1 MGDLC
6 SMHKGLA
13 QVFEITKKE
22 IKPSV
27 CNAGNVNRKHS
38 GGVYS
43 INTLDLQQLNYN
55 DGFRCGVTV
64 GTKGTLHNK

>member
-13 QVFEITKKE
+13 HLGKLGGRIEGGYRAQVFENSKKE

-27 CNAGNVNRKHS
+27 CISTGSMPEKVTLLTYR
-38 GGVYS
+38 
-43 INTLDLQQLNYN
+43 NTNSMTDL
-55 DGFRCGVTV
+55 GAV
-64 GTKGTLHNK
+64 

>member
-13 QVFEITKKE
+13 HLGKLGGRIEGGYRAQVFENSKE
-22 IKPSV
+22 DIKPSV
-27 CNAGNVNRKHS
+27 SNAGNVNRKHS

-43 INTLDLQQLNYN
+43 INTLDLQ
-55 DGFRCGVTV
+55 
-64 GTKGTLHNK
+64 KHK